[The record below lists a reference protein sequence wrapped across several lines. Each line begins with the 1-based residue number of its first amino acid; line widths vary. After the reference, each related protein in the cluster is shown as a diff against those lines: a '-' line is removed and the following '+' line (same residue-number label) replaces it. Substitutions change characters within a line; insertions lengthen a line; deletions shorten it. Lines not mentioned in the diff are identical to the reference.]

1 MTGQA
6 ARKISPMKA
15 KIIVGLGAALLA
27 SIAIAA
33 IAAVASLTL
42 TRPAPEVTFNALTG
56 EPFATSELR
65 GKVVVVNFWATWCPD
80 CIKEMP
86 KLVDTHRKFAAR
98 GYETIAVAVRQDKPE
113 DVARYNAKHA
123 LPFRIALD
131 RSGEV
136 AREFGNVRL
145 TPTTIVIDKKGK
157 IVRKYV
163 GEPDWAEF
171 HQLVERELRS

>member
-1 MTGQA
+1 
-6 ARKISPMKA
+6 MKA
-15 KIIVGLGAALLA
+15 KLIVGLGAALLA

-33 IAAVASLTL
+33 IATVASLTL
-42 TRPAPEVTFNALTG
+42 TRPAPEVRFNGLTG
-56 EPFATSELR
+56 ETFATSELR

-98 GYETIAVAVRQDKPE
+98 GYETIAVAVRQDKPD
-113 DVARYNAKHA
+113 DVARFNAKHV

-136 AREFGNVRL
+136 AREFGNVRI
-145 TPTTIVIDKKGK
+145 TPTTFVIDKKGK
-157 IVRKYV
+157 ILRKYV
-163 GEPDWAEF
+163 GEPNWAEV
-171 HQLVERELRS
+171 HQLVERELGS